1 MCAKARRPRSRGE
14 EEGEAEGQAPCQ
26 RPRLDPAA
34 AGWVRVGG
42 VGRARGRGAEKRAQR
57 AQPDLGRSRI
67 RARGPKR
74 RREGPGTPTVCRPGG
89 EAWENR
95 EREKG
100 QEVPYRHRATLPPH
114 PLRSRRSAPTLGARP
129 RRPTW
134 PPRAQ
139 LKGCGQQPPPT
150 SSPASLPEG
159 ARGAQT
165 RRRANEESA
174 RLKVTGRIRGGRA
187 GGKEVSVTGTP
198 AQAQQQPS
206 GAVSLGGFASAAAT
220 AWA

>member
-1 MCAKARRPRSRGE
+1 MKGPGRRPIASW
-14 EEGEAEGQAPCQ
+14 EG
-26 RPRLDPAA
+26 RLE
-34 AGWVRVGG
+34 R
-42 VGRARGRGAEKRAQR
+42 
-57 AQPDLGRSRI
+57 
-67 RARGPKR
+67 
-74 RREGPGTPTVCRPGG
+74 T
-89 EAWENR
+89 R

-139 LKGCGQQPPPT
+139 LKGCSQQPPPT
-150 SSPASLPEG
+150 PSPASPPEG

-165 RRRANEESA
+165 RQRANEESA
-174 RLKVTGRIRGGRA
+174 RLKATGRIRGSRG
-187 GGKEVSVTGTP
+187 GGKEVSDAGTP

-206 GAVSLGGFASAAAT
+206 GAASLGGFASAAAT
-220 AWA
+220 SWA